1 MIHYRQP
8 CPPHSFWWGHLK
20 EMDLVM
26 KEFPDDVHP
35 QVVMARLGEKFDLG
49 PVFYVDLWP
58 IATPMMIIQ
67 DNGIAAQ
74 ITQTKSLP
82 KSTLTKQFLR
92 NMTGEKSIVT
102 SEGAEW
108 KMLRTM
114 FSPGFSPNYLMSLV
128 PDIIVKHIKVFR
140 HRLQQVAIV
149 GETIKL
155 QETAVN
161 ATVDVIG
168 EIVMGKNLNS
178 QNKYSSLVENFRR
191 TISWAGSSMD
201 IIARAKSLLPQWWY
215 CRLLDRDIKK
225 VIIERYETRAFD
237 DSGKKTAVDLALR
250 AYQDEKLGSATKS
263 QKGTNVLD
271 DEFMLLAI
279 NNIKTILLGGHD
291 TTATTIAYVI
301 FLLSTHPDVLSRVRA
316 EHDSVF
322 TSDLSKTAS
331 LISSTPT
338 LLNNLPLTTACIKES
353 LRLFPA
359 GATLRMALPSSPIQ
373 TVSHPT
379 TGQPLPLR
387 DHVLWVSHYGIGRRA
402 DLWEDPLAF
411 KPDRFLPGHE
421 QPKDAF
427 RSFEKGPRACL
438 GEGLA
443 MLEMKIVLALVC
455 REFEFKAAYAPDA
468 PKADDRFGGQ
478 HYQMVAFGPKPAG
491 GMPMRVKMRHVIV

>member
-26 KEFPDDVHP
+26 KEFPADVHP
-35 QVVMARLGEKFDLG
+35 HVVMARLGEKFDLG

-128 PDIIVKHIKVFR
+128 PDIIVKHMKVFR

-155 QETAVN
+155 QELAVN

-178 QNKYSSLVENFRR
+178 QNKYSSFVENFRR

-201 IIARAKSLLPQWWY
+201 IIARTKSLLPQWWY

-225 VIIERYETRAFD
+225 AIIERYETRAFD

-250 AYQDEKLGSATKS
+250 AYREDKVGSATKS

-322 TSDLSKTAS
+322 TSDLYQTAS

-338 LLNNLPLTTACIKES
+338 LLNNLPFTTACIKES

-359 GATLRMALPSSPIQ
+359 GSTLRMALPSSPIQ

-387 DHVLWVSHYGIGRRA
+387 NHALWVSHYGIGRRA

-455 REFEFKAAYAPDA
+455 REFRFEAAYAPDA

-491 GMPMRVKMRHVIV
+491 GMPMRVKLRHVIV